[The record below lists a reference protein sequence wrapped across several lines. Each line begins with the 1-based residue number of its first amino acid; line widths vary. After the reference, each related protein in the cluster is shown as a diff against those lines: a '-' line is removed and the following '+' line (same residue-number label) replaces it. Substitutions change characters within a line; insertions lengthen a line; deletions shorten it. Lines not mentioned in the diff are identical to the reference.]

1 MLTIDKVLKS
11 ASLQLREA
19 DVPNDLLDAQTLL
32 AHTLG
37 QDRTYLIIHFNQPL
51 TDEILLPYQ
60 SLIQR
65 RAAGEPLQ
73 YIVGKQEFY
82 GLEFEVT
89 PDVLIPR
96 PETELIVEEVLR
108 LAAEL
113 PAPFVIDVGTGSGCL
128 AVTIARELPTARM
141 LALDISPAAL
151 AVARRNA
158 IRNGVQERIEFIES
172 DLFSRLSPQRKA
184 DLILS
189 NPPYI
194 AQSEMPTLQR
204 EVRDWEPQIALT
216 DFGDGMT
223 FYRRLLAEAPDLLQ
237 PGGRLVFEMGYQQAE
252 AIKSLV
258 HETVWSE
265 PKTLRDLQGI
275 ERTMVLTLL

>member
-1 MLTIDKVLKS
+1 MLTIAEALKS
-11 ASLQLREA
+11 ASQQLREA

-51 TDEILLPYQ
+51 ADDVQSHYQ

-65 RAAGEPLQ
+65 RVAREPLQ
-73 YIVGKQEFY
+73 YIVGTQEFY

-96 PETELIVEEVLR
+96 PETELLVEETLR

-113 PAPFVIDVGTGSGCL
+113 SAPLIVDIGTGSGCI
-128 AVTIARELPTARM
+128 AVTLARELPTARVI
-141 LALDISPAAL
+141 ALDVSAAAL
-151 AVARRNA
+151 AVAQRNA
-158 IRNGVQERIEFIES
+158 VRNGVQARVELIES
-172 DLFSRLSPQRKA
+172 DLLTNLPA
-184 DLILS
+184 DCRADFILS

-204 EVRDWEPQIALT
+204 EVRDWEPTIALT
-216 DFGDGMT
+216 DFGDGLQ
-223 FYRRLLAEAPDLLQ
+223 FYRRLLADAPRHLQ
-237 PGGRLVFEMGYQQAE
+237 PGGYLLVEMGYQQAE
-252 AIKSLV
+252 MIKALV
-258 HETVWSE
+258 ARAVWRE
-265 PKTLRDLQGI
+265 PKALHDLQGI
-275 ERTMVLTLL
+275 ERTLVLQRL